1 MSFTIRR
8 LMIVVAV
15 VAVLFANLAENGWLA
30 TEILDTI
37 QESGWPPLTVI
48 SFFSLDFFGARWLVV
63 RGWRRPAAVGFWILA
78 VLANTLYVAC
88 CIAPSVRFFQTLRIG
103 WFLVFLP
110 TMTGLGLG
118 LGRPGHTRT
127 GGPPPPRPG
136 GVALG
141 RHPGLAADGHARS
154 CWPLR
159 LAFLAARP
167 TLERLADRVV
177 AGQSVSF
184 PQQVGVF
191 RLVESGHGPVYG
203 NVALIIDPTA
213 YARSGFVRIPPWV
226 VAGAKLGAP
235 IFGSYLDLDLGGGW
249 RYRLGR

>member
-1 MSFTIRR
+1 MARDR
-8 LMIVVAV
+8 DPV
-15 VAVLFANLAENGWLA
+15 
-30 TEILDTI
+30 TI

-48 SFFSLDFFGARWLVV
+48 SFFSLDFFGAEWLVV

-110 TMTGLGLG
+110 TMTGLGWAWAVLATRERAVRR
-118 LGRPGHTRT
+118 RPG
-127 GGPPPPRPG
+127 PA
-136 GVALG
+136 VWLSVFILALL
-141 RHPGLAADGHARS
+141 PMVTLES

-177 AGQSVSF
+177 AGQSVAF

-213 YARSGFVRIPPWV
+213 YARSGFVRIAPWV